1 MVGKTTTVAELKE
14 GFCVAFEKSSEI
26 EEVVDARFWDALTTF
41 QYLGFLSIDEKND
54 KVTKLDFALSS
65 VCNKH
70 SIQNHAGS
78 YSPK

>member
-14 GFCVAFEKSSEI
+14 GFCVAFEKSSET

-65 VCNKH
+65 VYNKH
-70 SIQNHAGS
+70 SIQSHAGS